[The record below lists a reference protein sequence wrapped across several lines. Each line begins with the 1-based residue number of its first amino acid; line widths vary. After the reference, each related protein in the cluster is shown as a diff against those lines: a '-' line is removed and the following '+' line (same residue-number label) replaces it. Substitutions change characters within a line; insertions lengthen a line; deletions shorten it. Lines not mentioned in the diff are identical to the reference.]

1 MEPIT
6 TNHAMAL
13 NATSN
18 GISMIDIALSDSPVF
33 QRSLSIN
40 LSARRLPGSNVMNAA
55 SQKNKPGAFARCQMQ
70 IDTSP
75 VSCTQAKRI
84 VHRLNLL
91 DILLP
96 IPKWKPY

>member
-1 MEPIT
+1 
-6 TNHAMAL
+6 
-13 NATSN
+13 
-18 GISMIDIALSDSPVF
+18 
-33 QRSLSIN
+33 
-40 LSARRLPGSNVMNAA
+40 
-55 SQKNKPGAFARCQMQ
+55 MQ

-75 VSCTQAKRI
+75 VSCTQAKKI